1 MRVTARGDYALRA
14 VVELAACE
22 GTQLKLKQLAT
33 LQALPPKYLET
44 LLAELRRA
52 GIVRTYRG
60 SVGGYGLAK
69 PAEEITVADVVRVVD
84 GPLTDVRGERPEAVT
99 YTGHARALTTV
110 WLALRANERAI
121 LERVSLRDI
130 AMGDLPATVVAL
142 AESKGSGGLVDD
154 GDRAG

>member
-22 GTQLKLKQLAT
+22 GRELKLEQLAG
-33 LQALPPKYLET
+33 LQDLPPKYLET

-52 GIVRTYRG
+52 GIVRTHRG
-60 SVGGYGLAK
+60 SDGGYGLAR
-69 PAEEITVADVVRVVD
+69 PADQVTVADVVRVVD

-99 YTGHARALTTV
+99 YMGHARALATV

-121 LERVSLRDI
+121 LERVTLRDI
-130 AMGDLPATVVAL
+130 AMGDLPETVVAL
-142 AESKGSGGLVDD
+142 AASTAAGVLVED
-154 GDRAG
+154 GDRGG